1 MEKKRKVSE
10 MTRRLRM
17 EQEFLMELEE
27 LLGVTNE
34 EVCME
39 EQSKERLIEE
49 LDEFFGFKEED
60 DEELPF

>member
-1 MEKKRKVSE
+1 MEKRRKVSE
-10 MTRRLRM
+10 MTKRLRM

-39 EQSKERLIEE
+39 EQSKERLIKE
-49 LDEFFGFKEED
+49 LDEFFGHTPTD